1 MPDLILRDTDPDQ
14 LRAEITAEVV
24 KALRPLLADSQEPRL
39 VDGDRMAQLASVSRP
54 TIDRAVRDD
63 IIPSVMIGR
72 CRRYEPRAVID
83 ALANANKKATAA
95 NGGKSGITPTK
106 EQDHGTQ
113 C

>member
-14 LRAEITAEVV
+14 LRADITRMVV
-24 KALRPLLADSQEPRL
+24 AAILPLLADSQEPRL
-39 VDGDRMAQLASVSRP
+39 VDGDRMAELASVSRP

-72 CRRYEPRAVID
+72 CRRYEPRRVID

-95 NGGKSGITPTK
+95 NGGQSEITPTK
-106 EQDHGTQ
+106 EQDHDTQ